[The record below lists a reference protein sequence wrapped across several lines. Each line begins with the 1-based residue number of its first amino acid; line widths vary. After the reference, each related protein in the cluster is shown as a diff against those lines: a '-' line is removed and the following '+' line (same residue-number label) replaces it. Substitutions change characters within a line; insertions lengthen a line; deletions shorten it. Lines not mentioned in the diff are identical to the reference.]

1 MESPKYTG
9 KTVKIRKPVKKTR
22 YNEKLIALMEE
33 LATYMIK
40 KGEPFRSRA
49 YKKAEESIVLFP
61 QDITS
66 ANYKNI
72 GLEELPGIGETIM
85 KKIDEYIETGT
96 LRVLERER
104 ADPQNVLTDVYGIG
118 PKKAK
123 DLVEKGITT
132 IAQLRERQ
140 DELLNSIQK
149 TGLQYYEDILQR
161 IPRSEIDTYSRVFER
176 DFDKVKESDSR
187 YEIVG
192 SYRRGNKT
200 SGDID
205 VIITSQNS
213 TVFKEFMDLLLKEG
227 VIVEVLSRGPTKS
240 LVIAKLPDE
249 KHARRVDFLYTSPEE
264 YPFAVLYFTGSK
276 IFNTVMRGRALSKG
290 YSLNEHGLYVM
301 DGKKKGEKVDHVFEN
316 ERDIFRFLQMEY
328 KEPVERLDGRAVVPL
343 RGSPPMEP
351 MVGTIDEKIAEE
363 PIIKSVKKTT
373 RKKRDPKE
381 KEEKAQAKKEKEVE
395 NKRVKDEKEA
405 EKKRMKEEKDVE
417 KAKLKED
424 KEVKKME
431 KQRKEMETRKKREER
446 VKQKEEEKK
455 LKAARKTKK
464 KREPVMPKISRP
476 VSCPRIPPLEN
487 TNKDSIIESLENF
500 RQGGMSVL
508 ETLHEKTLTDMLEKA
523 NEIYRNLGP
532 NEVPLLSDNQ
542 YDILEDFI
550 KQKYPKNMTVGKIGA
565 PVERNKVQLPY
576 KMASMDKI
584 KPDTK
589 ALASWKAKYKGPYVL
604 SCKLDGVSGMYYTE
618 NGERKLYTR
627 GDGSVGQDISHFI
640 PYLKLPDINDVVVR
654 GEFIMKK
661 AVFNS
666 KYKDT
671 FANPRNLIAGT
682 INRLTVNDIIYDID
696 FVAYEVIV
704 PNLEPSA
711 QMDFLKRNHFITVK
725 NETMENV
732 TNEELSDRLQDWRK
746 NYVYEIDGVIVTDDK
761 IYSRKTGN
769 PDHSFAFKMVLSDQM
784 AETKVVDVLWNA
796 SKDGY
801 LKPRVQIEPVHLG
814 GVKIEYAT
822 GFNGAFIESNRIGIG
837 ALIKIIRSGD
847 VIPYIKEVITPA
859 DVGKMPAQP
868 YIWNASHVDVLL
880 EDKDSDVGVLEKNIT
895 GFFQGI
901 KVDGLSEG
909 NVKRIME
916 AGFDSIAKIVKMT
929 RDDFLTIDGFKE
941 KMADK
946 IHSGIKKRLREVS
959 LPSLMAASNMMGRG
973 FSTSKTKLILEE
985 YPNILTSLESL
996 EKKKRRLSAVK
1007 GMGWKSADSFV
1018 DHIPQFLG
1026 FLEDIG
1032 LAGKLSARPSS
1043 PKPIVDEGH
1052 VLFKKA
1058 IVMSGTRDKDLEKLL
1073 EDVGS
1078 ILGSSV
1084 TSNTFT
1090 LITPD
1095 VTSESSKIKQA
1106 LKLEIPILTPADF
1119 RRKYFP

>member
-22 YNEKLIALMEE
+22 YNEKLIVLMDE

-176 DFDKVKESDSR
+176 DFDKVKESDSQ

-395 NKRVKDEKEA
+395 NKRVKDEK
-405 EKKRMKEEKDVE
+405 DVE

-487 TNKDSIIESLENF
+487 ANKASIIESLENF

-682 INRLTVNDIIYDID
+682 INRLTINDIIYDID

-985 YPNILTSLESL
+985 YPYILTSQESL
-996 EKKKRRLSAVK
+996 EEKKRKLSAVK
-1007 GMGWKSADSFV
+1007 GMGSKSADSFV

>member
-1 MESPKYTG
+1 MHKYSIRILYTPMESPKYTG
-9 KTVKIRKPVKKTR
+9 KTVKIRKSVQKTR
-22 YNEKLIALMEE
+22 YNEKLIALMDE

-49 YKKAEESIVLFP
+49 YKKAEESLILFP
-61 QDITS
+61 RDITR
-66 ANYKNI
+66 ANHKNI
-72 GLEELPGIGETIM
+72 GLENLPGIGETIM
-85 KKIDEYIETGT
+85 EKIEIYIKKGGLDM
-96 LRVLERER
+96 LERER
-104 ADPQNVLTDVYGIG
+104 VDPQNILTDVYGIG

-123 DLVEKGITT
+123 DLVEKGVTS

-149 TGLQYYEDILQR
+149 TGLRYYEDILER
-161 IPRSEIDTYSRVFER
+161 IPRSEIDSYSRVFESV
-176 DFDKVKESDSR
+176 FDKVKGADSR

-192 SYRRGNKT
+192 SYRRGSKT

-205 VIITSQNS
+205 VIVTSQKNE
-213 TVFKEFMDLLLKEG
+213 VFKGFMDLLLKEG
-227 VIVEVLSRGPTKS
+227 VIIEVLSRGPTKS

-290 YSLNEHGLYVM
+290 YSLNEHGLYAM
-301 DGKKKGEKVDHVFEN
+301 DGKAKGGKVDHVFES

-328 KEPVERLDGRAVVPL
+328 KAPLERMDGRAVVPL
-343 RGSPPMEP
+343 RGSPPLEP
-351 MVGTIDEKIAEE
+351 ILVAIAEDVVQ
-363 PIIKSVKKTT
+363 PPAKNTT
-373 RKKRDPKE
+373 RKKRNPI
-381 KEEKAQAKKEKEVE
+381 EKEV
-395 NKRVKDEKEA
+395 NEA
-405 EKKRMKEEKDVE
+405 EKKRAKEALDQEKKRAKEALDQE
-417 KAKLKED
+417 KKRAKEA
-424 KEVKKME
+424 
-431 KQRKEMETRKKREER
+431 ETRKKRE
-446 VKQKEEEKK
+446 VKIKETEEKK
-455 LKAARKTKK
+455 QLKIARKTMK
-464 KREPVMPKISRP
+464 KREPPMPKLP
-476 VSCPRIPPLEN
+476 PPASCPRIPPLEN
-487 TNKDSIIESLENF
+487 VDKDTVIESLENF

-508 ETLHEKTLTDMLEKA
+508 EILHEKALTDMLEKA
-523 NEIYRNLGP
+523 NDVYRNLGP
-532 NEVPLLSDNQ
+532 NEIPLLSDNQ

-550 KQKYPKNMTVGKIGA
+550 KRKFPKNKVVGKIGA
-565 PVERNKVQLPY
+565 PVERNKIQLPY
-576 KMASMDKI
+576 EMASMDKI

-618 NGERKLYTR
+618 KGERKLYTR
-627 GDGSVGQDISHFI
+627 GDGSVGQDISHLI
-640 PYLKLPDINDVVVR
+640 PYLKLPDINDTVVR

-661 AVFNS
+661 AVFDS
-666 KYKDT
+666 KYKDS

-682 INRLTVNDIIYDID
+682 INRLTLNDVIYDID
-696 FVAYEVIV
+696 FVAYEVIA
-704 PNLEPSA
+704 PTLEPSA
-711 QMDFLKRNHFITVK
+711 QMDFLQRNRFNTVR
-725 NETMENV
+725 NETLKDV
-732 TNEELSDRLQDWRK
+732 TNEDLSDRLERWRK
-746 NYVYEIDGVIVTDDK
+746 EYLYEIDGVIVTNDK
-761 IYSRKTGN
+761 IYSRTAGN

-784 AETKVVDVLWNA
+784 AETKVVDVLWTA

-801 LKPRVQIEPVHLG
+801 LKPRVQLEPVHLG

-868 YIWNASHVDVLL
+868 YLWNDSHVDVLL
-880 EDKDSDVGVLEKNIT
+880 KDKDSDAGVLEKNIT

-901 KVDGLSEG
+901 KVVGLSEG

-929 RDDFLTIDGFKE
+929 RDDFLTIDGFQE

-946 IHSGIKKRLREVS
+946 IHSGIEKCLREVS
-959 LPSLMAASNMMGRG
+959 LPLVMAASNMLGRG
-973 FSTSKTKLILEE
+973 FSIAKSKLILDE
-985 YPNILTSLESL
+985 YPDILTSQDSL
-996 EKKKRRLSAVK
+996 EEKKRKLTAVN
-1007 GMGWKSADSFV
+1007 GMGQKSADSFV

-1026 FLEDIG
+1026 FLEETG
-1032 LAGKLSARPSS
+1032 LTGKLGARPSS
-1043 PKPIVDEGH
+1043 QKPTVNEGH

-1058 IVMSGTRDKDLEKLL
+1058 IVMSGTRDKQLEKLL
-1073 EDVGS
+1073 EGVGS
-1078 ILGSSV
+1078 TFGTSV
-1084 TSNTFT
+1084 TSNTFA

-1095 VTSESSKIKQA
+1095 ITSDSSKIIQA
-1106 LKLEIPILTPADF
+1106 RKLATAIFTPAEF
-1119 RRKYFP
+1119 RQKYFP

>member
-1 MESPKYTG
+1 M
-9 KTVKIRKPVKKTR
+9 
-22 YNEKLIALMEE
+22 
-33 LATYMIK
+33 
-40 KGEPFRSRA
+40 
-49 YKKAEESIVLFP
+49 
-61 QDITS
+61 
-66 ANYKNI
+66 
-72 GLEELPGIGETIM
+72 
-85 KKIDEYIETGT
+85 
-96 LRVLERER
+96 
-104 ADPQNVLTDVYGIG
+104 
-118 PKKAK
+118 
-123 DLVEKGITT
+123 
-132 IAQLRERQ
+132 
-140 DELLNSIQK
+140 
-149 TGLQYYEDILQR
+149 
-161 IPRSEIDTYSRVFER
+161 
-176 DFDKVKESDSR
+176 
-187 YEIVG
+187 
-192 SYRRGNKT
+192 
-200 SGDID
+200 
-205 VIITSQNS
+205 
-213 TVFKEFMDLLLKEG
+213 
-227 VIVEVLSRGPTKS
+227 
-240 LVIAKLPDE
+240 
-249 KHARRVDFLYTSPEE
+249 
-264 YPFAVLYFTGSK
+264 
-276 IFNTVMRGRALSKG
+276 
-290 YSLNEHGLYVM
+290 
-301 DGKKKGEKVDHVFEN
+301 GKKKGEKVDHVFEN

-328 KEPVERLDGRAVVPL
+328 KDPIERVDGRAVVPL
-343 RGSPPMEP
+343 RGSPPLELI
-351 MVGTIDEKIAEE
+351 VGIDEKIAEE
-363 PIIKSVKKTT
+363 PTKRPIKKTT

-381 KEEKAQAKKEKEVE
+381 KEEKDQAKKAKEIEK
-395 NKRVKDEKEA
+395 KAKEA
-405 EKKRMKEEKDVE
+405 EKKHAKEEKEAKEVEKKRAKEEKDAE

-424 KEVKKME
+424 KEAEKLE
-431 KQRKEMETRKKREER
+431 KQRKTMETRKKREER

-476 VSCPRIPPLEN
+476 TSCPRIPPLEN
-487 TNKDSIIESLENF
+487 ANKDSIIESLENF

-618 NGERKLYTR
+618 KGERKLYTR

-661 AVFNS
+661 SVFNS

-682 INRLTVNDIIYDID
+682 INRLTINDIIYDID

-704 PNLEPSA
+704 PNLKPSA
-711 QMDFLKRNHFITVK
+711 QMDFLERTHFITVK
-725 NETMENV
+725 NETVENV

-784 AETKVVDVLWNA
+784 AETKVVDVHWNA

-801 LKPRVQIEPVHLG
+801 LKPRVQIEPVYLG

-822 GFNGAFIESNRIGIG
+822 GFNGTFIESNRIGIG

-859 DVGKMPAQP
+859 NVGKMPSQP

-929 RDDFLTIDGFKE
+929 RDDLLTIDGFKE
-941 KMADK
+941 KMANK
-946 IHSGIKKRLREVS
+946 IHSGIEKRLREVS
-959 LPSLMAASNMMGRG
+959 LPSLMAASNMLGRG
-973 FSTSKTKLILEE
+973 FSTTKTKLILEE
-985 YPNILTSLESL
+985 YPDILTSQESL
-996 EKKKRRLSAVK
+996 EEKKRKLSVVK
-1007 GMGWKSADSFV
+1007 GMGSKSADSFV

-1026 FLEDIG
+1026 FLEDTD
-1032 LAGKLSARPSS
+1032 LTGKLSARPSS

-1078 ILGSSV
+1078 TLGSSV
-1084 TSNTFT
+1084 TSNTFA

-1106 LKLEIPILTPADF
+1106 RKFTTPIFTPAEF